1 MKADTQRQEG
11 TGSIRERAAELTS
24 PATLNGEAV
33 IGTAGPRLRRRLR
46 HLAERGSYWAGLAS
60 VFAWVKRLSGAKIL
74 MYHSVAA
81 SNETDWINP
90 RNNIAPEIFR
100 RQIEFLARHRHVVSL
115 SELVRAIECGE
126 DITGGTVAITFD
138 DGYLNTL
145 RVGAPVLAEFKL
157 PMTLFLSTGYVGRYS
172 APWIDRLY
180 TMFRMRSQEKL
191 CLGWGNFGCRNLRN
205 VQERIEIYKAL
216 LAMLVSANALE
227 REQILAEVENQLI
240 PTSEP
245 PRLLLDWDEVR
256 RLVREFPNV
265 EIGAHT
271 VEHIDLSGCTRE
283 QATEEILGSMAHI
296 ERELGLRPAH
306 FSYPYGRMSAAEHDL
321 PGQLGLQS
329 ALVTEPVDRV
339 TSASDRFAL
348 PRLEPPRSMSRFR
361 FLTSAAY
368 PDLSRLLAGHVR
380 HG

>member
-11 TGSIRERAAELTS
+11 TGLIRERVAELTS
-24 PATLNGEAV
+24 PAKLNGEAV
-33 IGTAGPRLRRRLR
+33 TGTARPRLRRRLR
-46 HLAERGSYWAGLAS
+46 HLAESGSYWVGFAS
-60 VFAWVKRLSGAKIL
+60 AFAWVKRLNGAKIL

-81 SNETDWINP
+81 SDEVDWIDH
-90 RNNIAPEIFR
+90 RNNTTPEIFR
-100 RQIEFLARHRHVVSL
+100 RQIEFLAHYRHVVSL

-126 DITGGTVAITFD
+126 DITGGTVVITFD

-145 RVGAPVLAEFKL
+145 RVAAPVLAEFKI
-157 PMTLFLSTGYVGRYS
+157 PMTLFLATGYVGRQN

-180 TMFRMRSQEKL
+180 TMFRMRTQEKL

-205 VQERIEIYKAL
+205 VQERTEIYKGL
-216 LAMLVSANALE
+216 VSMLVSANAFE
-227 REQILAEVENQLI
+227 REEILAEVENQLM
-240 PTSEP
+240 PASEP

-256 RLVREFPNV
+256 RFIREFPKV

-271 VEHIDLSGCTRE
+271 VEHVDLGSCTRE
-283 QATEEILGSMAHI
+283 QATKEILGSMADI
-296 ERELGLRPAH
+296 ERELGLRPSH
-306 FSYPYGRMSAAEHDL
+306 FSYPYGRMRAAAHDL
-321 PGQLGLQS
+321 PGKLGLHS
-329 ALVTEPVDRV
+329 ALVTEPADRV

-368 PDLSRLLAGHVR
+368 PDLSRLLAGQVR